1 MTVLGPH
8 ETGVQQWHCRS
19 ARCPICGPL
28 IPKKHFFKIKISLER
43 LSRAP
48 ILFHKTI
55 EWVTRKAR
63 SNFLQRQTTGT
74 YVCIAISP
82 TVAVIVSTHQL
93 VDKSAKRIHRSRL
106 YGKLLPSCLELLRNG
121 GGRVS
126 LSSQVRDKWRW
137 LCSRPLGRKFVT
149 MRLRKAGLSNW
160 EIGMLWTFWNGELRT
175 GHGFNLAAV
184 PGMRSITWEDQNPLQ
199 RAMYLAKKRRTG
211 AKIYKPGQ
219 ALLESVLLLTL
230 LSLRL
235 AQLQRKPYALKS
247 YRKRLK
253 AQLS

>member
-1 MTVLGPH
+1 MAHDYVSLNPETFTESWTCGGYMTVLGPH

-126 LSSQVRDKWRW
+126 PFQVK
-137 LCSRPLGRKFVT
+137 
-149 MRLRKAGLSNW
+149 
-160 EIGMLWTFWNGELRT
+160 
-175 GHGFNLAAV
+175 
-184 PGMRSITWEDQNPLQ
+184 
-199 RAMYLAKKRRTG
+199 
-211 AKIYKPGQ
+211 
-219 ALLESVLLLTL
+219 
-230 LSLRL
+230 
-235 AQLQRKPYALKS
+235 
-247 YRKRLK
+247 
-253 AQLS
+253 